1 MENYECDWCAVI
13 DFCDITMMKLRG
25 CMPAQGLPKGR
36 ETERFAQDLIDKMP
50 SSNGAASLSQNQVRE
65 RQAAALAQ
73 RNAKY
78 AMLSDDEDDF
88 APAMPAP
95 TTAPLQKASKKSLR
109 KAKVWLL
116 FLESRN
122 EYSLPLRLQ
131 RGVQAPFSD
140 QG

>member
-1 MENYECDWCAVI
+1 MHSSMIAIE
-13 DFCDITMMKLRG
+13 LRS

-36 ETERFAQDLIDKMP
+36 ETERFAQDLIDRMP

-73 RNAKY
+73 RNTKY

-109 KAKVWLL
+109 KAKARH
-116 FLESRN
+116 SI
-122 EYSLPLRLQ
+122 S
-131 RGVQAPFSD
+131 
-140 QG
+140 

>member
-1 MENYECDWCAVI
+1 
-13 DFCDITMMKLRG
+13 
-25 CMPAQGLPKGR
+25 MPAQGLPKGR
-36 ETERFAQDLIDKMP
+36 ETERFAQDLIDRMP

-73 RNAKY
+73 RNTKY

-109 KAKVWLL
+109 KAKVRHL
-116 FLESRN
+116 FMS
-122 EYSLPLRLQ
+122 
-131 RGVQAPFSD
+131 
-140 QG
+140 

>member
-1 MENYECDWCAVI
+1 
-13 DFCDITMMKLRG
+13 
-25 CMPAQGLPKGR
+25 MPAQGLPKGR
-36 ETERFAQDLIDKMP
+36 ETERFAQDLIDRMP

-109 KAKVWLL
+109 KAKVRHLL
-116 FLESRN
+116 PMLCDAQSPF
-122 EYSLPLRLQ
+122 PDC
-131 RGVQAPFSD
+131 RGMCRHSSEA
-140 QG
+140 GTAAG